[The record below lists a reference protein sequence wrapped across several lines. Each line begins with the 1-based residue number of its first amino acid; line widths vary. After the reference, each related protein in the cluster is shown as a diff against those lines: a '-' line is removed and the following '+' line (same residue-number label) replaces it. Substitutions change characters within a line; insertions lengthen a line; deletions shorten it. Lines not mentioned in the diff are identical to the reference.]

1 MQSRIKVFLLLISCS
16 LFIACS
22 DDKDSSNSENKK
34 DHVWKETTETI
45 DRAKAVEG
53 MILDSAAN
61 TQRTIE
67 HQSE

>member
-1 MQSRIKVFLLLISCS
+1 MQSSIKVFLLLISFS

-22 DDKDSSNSENKK
+22 DDAENKK
-34 DHVWKETTETI
+34 DHVWKKTTETI
-45 DRAKAVEG
+45 DRAKAVES